1 MDKLLV
7 IADDFTG
14 ALDTGVQFAKL
25 GAQTQLVVNYV
36 PNSTIVKT
44 NVSVLIVNAQSRH
57 LSKEDSYKVIY
68 SIIKEFKAQFNFIYK
83 KTDSGLRG
91 NVGSELA
98 AALDATG
105 LDNIKFF
112 PAFPKIGR
120 TTVKGIHYIDG
131 VPVSESEFA
140 KDLFNPV
147 LKSNVG
153 ELISLQTSKQAQVV
167 SDCATETL
175 KQLDAEI
182 LVFDSKTDQDML
194 TIAKALGKEELKLC
208 AGCAGFAS
216 VLAGLLDLGYSKFP
230 TSYELKP
237 GLFVICGSLNPIT
250 LKQIEEANKA
260 GYVRFVLAPAEK
272 ISPEL
277 LELSCYDTFISNC
290 ISAVEKSGCCI
301 VDVKESFEAKDGE
314 AKDGK
319 ELTKAYLKDSVV
331 KALSII
337 FKRVIEAGLDA
348 TFMCIGGDTLQAVV
362 AAIGV
367 NDFRP
372 VCELAP
378 GVVLSVFEYGGKL
391 YPMVCKSGG
400 FGVPDLICNL
410 VEMTK
415 KGSFNA

>member
-25 GAQTQLVVNYV
+25 GAQTQLVVNYAL
-36 PNSTIVKT
+36 NSTVVKD

-57 LSKEDSYKVIY
+57 LPKEEAYKVIY
-68 SIIKEFKAQFNFIYK
+68 SIINEFKRQFNYIYK

-91 NVGSELA
+91 NIGSELA
-98 AALDATG
+98 AAIDATNSS
-105 LDNIKFF
+105 NIKFF

-120 TTVKGIHYIDG
+120 TTVNGIHYIDG

-147 LKSNVG
+147 CESNVCS
-153 ELISLQTSKQAQVV
+153 LISLQTSKKAQVV
-167 SDCATETL
+167 SKEGDSS
-175 KQLDAEI
+175 AEI
-182 LVFDSKTDQDML
+182 LVFDSKTDEDML
-194 TIAKALGKEELKLC
+194 LMAKKLGKEELKLC

-216 VLAGLLDLGYSKFP
+216 ILADLLDLGCSKLA
-230 TSYELKP
+230 TSYQLKP

-250 LKQIEEANKA
+250 LKQIEEASRA

-290 ISAVEKSGCCI
+290 ITAVKEQGCCI
-301 VDVKESFEAKDGE
+301 VDVKESFELKNGE

-337 FKRVIEAGLDA
+337 FKRVIESGFEA

-362 AAIGV
+362 SAIGV

-391 YPMVCKSGG
+391 HPMVCKSGG
-400 FGVPDLICNL
+400 FGSPDLICNL